1 MKAFATLG
9 RGITVAAMASMLGG
23 APALAGTF
31 VYVSNADDGDIS
43 TYSMQPD
50 GKVLPGARLSRAVDI
65 QARTTDSVA
74 ISTRLRPPFLA
85 R

>member
-1 MKAFATLG
+1 MKAFATLA

-31 VYVSNADDGDIS
+31 VYVSNAEDGDIG

-50 GKVLPGARLSRAVDI
+50 GTLLPGARASRWRAWSC
-65 QARTTDSVA
+65 RW
-74 ISTRLRPPFLA
+74 R
-85 R
+85 